1 MARPKTTS
9 ITLDASALEA
19 KVAEVTKLDESIAKT
34 KGTAAARRNKATET
48 VNAAPFYGV
57 GDTFADIIDTL
68 EQALATAKN
77 HRDELV
83 TALVKSQATYG
94 ALTALIAKRD
104 ALVTETVALA
114 TVLKSAGVDVTVPT
128 FAKVKATLG
137 SSTASVTTK
146 NGRFIRHGEKGDE
159 AIAESNNSL
168 SGVAWYWFG
177 QCGVD
182 ALKSALASVGITNIG
197 TGFGPVTLTIK
208 SKKGADITTSFSY
221 VVTAKDE
228 APTAE

>member
-1 MARPKTTS
+1 MARPKVQS
-9 ITLDASALEA
+9 ITLDPQALA
-19 KVAEVTKLDESIAKT
+19 DKVAEVTKLDETIAKQ
-34 KGTAAARRNKATET
+34 KGTAAARKNKATET
-48 VNAAPFYGV
+48 VNAAPYIGI
-57 GDTFADIIDTL
+57 GDSFGDIITAL
-68 EQALATAKN
+68 EEALASAKN
-77 HRDELV
+77 HRDEFV
-83 TALVKSQATYG
+83 TALVKSQATDG

-104 ALVTETVALA
+104 ELVTQATALA
-114 TVLKSAGVDVTVPT
+114 TVLASAGMDVTVPT

-146 NGRFIRHGEKGDE
+146 NGRFIRHGDKGDE

-177 QCGVD
+177 ACGVD

-197 TGFGPVTLTIK
+197 AGFGPVTLTIP
-208 SKKGADITTSFSY
+208 SKKGVDVTTSFSY

-228 APTAE
+228 ASAE